1 MKVADIGNLRD
12 HYLMVAMLRLRTA
25 AIKQPDKMNRR
36 APTYFTRRF
45 KSAETVAL
53 FNKSVEEHI
62 HNFKSHSQPNLNW
75 DAVKMLSLCL
85 NHVVSSEV
93 PPFAPTTET
102 ILPAKSIP

>member
-1 MKVADIGNLRD
+1 
-12 HYLMVAMLRLRTA
+12 MVAMLRLRTA

-62 HNFKSHSQPNLNW
+62 LNLRTH
-75 DAVKMLSLCL
+75 A
-85 NHVVSSEV
+85 
-93 PPFAPTTET
+93 
-102 ILPAKSIP
+102 LPANFELECCKGGVSDRCGYGN